1 MKGTMKSK
9 ITTVGVAAQRQVDSR
24 GVPLPDEQIVARKRE
39 IQKQVKAESASGL
52 ISDFVEDAQRWSV
65 SYAEIESI
73 LARLHGAD
81 GDVQKKAFR
90 GRLKHLK
97 RLGIPRGIN
106 PGKGAKVWYKEAQLY
121 EWAFCLELAEFG
133 LDPTA
138 IVRLMEQKFKDD
150 ILPHLV
156 EARLQRDS
164 DDLYFVAS
172 PSLMSAAWQS
182 KEPLPYRWLKSSDA
196 AIWLDRM
203 GHSRQKPRRAIL
215 INVTVMCNAIG
226 LLGVMVEK

>member
-1 MKGTMKSK
+1 
-9 ITTVGVAAQRQVDSR
+9 
-24 GVPLPDEQIVARKRE
+24 
-39 IQKQVKAESASGL
+39 VKFK
-52 ISDFVEDAQRWSV
+52 ISDFVADAGRLGV
-65 SYAEIESI
+65 SYAEVEKV
-73 LARLHGAD
+73 LAKLHGAD
-81 GDVQKKAFR
+81 GDVQQKAFR

-203 GHSRQKPRRAIL
+203 GRSRQTPRRAIV
-215 INVTVMCNAIG
+215 INVTVLCNTIG
-226 LLGVMVEK
+226 RLGVMVEK

>member
-1 MKGTMKSK
+1 MMKFK
-9 ITTVGVAAQRQVDSR
+9 ISDFKT
-24 GVPLPDEQIVARKRE
+24 
-39 IQKQVKAESASGL
+39 
-52 ISDFVEDAQRWSV
+52 SDFVEDSHRWSV

-81 GDVQKKAFR
+81 GDVQQKAFR

-133 LDPTA
+133 LDPTVVVA
-138 IVRLMEQKFKDD
+138 LMEEKFEND
-150 ILPHLV
+150 ILHHLTEV
-156 EARLQRDS
+156 RLQRDD

-172 PSLMSAAWQS
+172 PNLMSAVWQD
-182 KEPLPYRWLKSSDA
+182 KEPLPYQWIKSSNA
-196 AIWLDRM
+196 ELFLRRM
-203 GHSRQKPRRAIL
+203 GRSPQTPRRAIW
-215 INVTVMCNAIG
+215 INVTTLCNAIG
-226 LLGVMVEK
+226 RLGVMVDK

>member
-1 MKGTMKSK
+1 MKSK
-9 ITTVGVAAQRQVDSR
+9 I
-24 GVPLPDEQIVARKRE
+24 
-39 IQKQVKAESASGL
+39 
-52 ISDFVEDAQRWSV
+52 SDFVADAPYWASRMRKSRRSSPSFTARMATCSKKPFV
-65 SYAEIESI
+65 AGSSI
-73 LARLHGAD
+73 LSD
-81 GDVQKKAFR
+81 SAFPE
-90 GRLKHLK
+90 GS
-97 RLGIPRGIN
+97 IPERAPRFGTRN
-106 PGKGAKVWYKEAQLY
+106 RSYY

-203 GHSRQKPRRAIL
+203 GRSPQTPRRAIV
-215 INVTVMCNAIG
+215 INVTVLCNTIG
-226 LLGVMVEK
+226 RLV